1 MRMLAGRAPLALLL
15 IAVLGCNGEDK
26 SARPAS
32 ESAARGA
39 MSATATSTPTP
50 RRTRQRK
57 KHATARSKVAKV
69 APAPSPPAAATP
81 AVFVACDPNIRV
93 KAATTTCPFAENVF
107 YEYFQDTA
115 GYVSAT
121 TVRAWSP
128 AARRFFSVACAGR
141 EPIVCAAGDGAEVR
155 FSAEAMA
162 AYDDS
167 QAVRYAST
175 HDTGVQSPRPAPK
188 AQDRTDLTTLMP
200 ARTQAQTFVRLTTA
214 SPTSMKARAPPS
226 NARTGR
232 GRIPASAPALAPGT
246 AGSGRG
252 PRVAGR
258 VDWRIQRTA
267 HAHCC

>member
-1 MRMLAGRAPLALLL
+1 MRMLAGRALLALLL

-50 RRTRQRK
+50 RQTRQRK

-69 APAPSPPAAATP
+69 AAAPSPPAAATP

-175 HDTGVQSPRPAPK
+175 HDTGDPV
-188 AQDRTDLTTLMP
+188 TE
-200 ARTQAQTFVRLTTA
+200 
-214 SPTSMKARAPPS
+214 
-226 NARTGR
+226 TGSE
-232 GRIPASAPALAPGT
+232 GSGSDGSDDFD
-246 AGSGRG
+246 AGSDAASDFCSAHDCIPNFDEGTGSTVQCADGTWSHSGGRPG
-252 PRVAGR
+252 VCSWHGG
-258 VDWRIQRTA
+258 VG
-267 HAHCC
+267 